1 MFTKLKKAFT
11 NRPWK
16 EMKTRKI
23 TLVGVILFWIT
34 YTTICVTLSA
44 FGIGISDSLTD
55 NVFQAGEWL
64 ITTGTVITVAKIVK
78 GRTNSDDDEI
88 DE

>member
-1 MFTKLKKAFT
+1 MPLF
-11 NRPWK
+11 
-16 EMKTRKI
+16 I
-23 TLVGVILFWIT
+23 LVHRLVQ
-34 YTTICVTLSA
+34 
-44 FGIGISDSLTD
+44 